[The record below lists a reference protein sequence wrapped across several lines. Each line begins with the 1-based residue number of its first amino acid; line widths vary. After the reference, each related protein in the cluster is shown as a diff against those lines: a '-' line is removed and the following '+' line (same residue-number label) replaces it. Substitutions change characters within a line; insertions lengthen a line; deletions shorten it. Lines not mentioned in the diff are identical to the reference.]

1 MVLLP
6 HKYSVDY
13 YHFHDTEPKARL
25 RMHMHDNINFFKL
38 RSMAVFLRM
47 YIYMCECVWAGSCS
61 LYVLHFSFISKAI
74 ELNKFTENRY
84 IHPGFSYTQKL

>member
-47 YIYMCECVWAGSCS
+47 YICASVCVGWLLFAIRSAFF
-61 LYVLHFSFISKAI
+61 LYLES
-74 ELNKFTENRY
+74 N
-84 IHPGFSYTQKL
+84 

>member
-47 YIYMCECVWAGSCS
+47 YICASVCGLALVRYTFCIFPLSR
-61 LYVLHFSFISKAI
+61 KQ
-74 ELNKFTENRY
+74 LN
-84 IHPGFSYTQKL
+84 